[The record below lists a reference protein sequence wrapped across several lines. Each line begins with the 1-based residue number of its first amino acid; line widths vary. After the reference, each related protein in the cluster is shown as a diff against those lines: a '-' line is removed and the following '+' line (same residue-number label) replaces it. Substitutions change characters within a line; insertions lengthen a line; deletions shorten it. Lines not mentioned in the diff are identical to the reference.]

1 MKGFS
6 KNLNLILVGG
16 LIGAIVMTWIGPK
29 IIGLVLTP
37 PVSFGVNCEPAASY
51 SMQKLIIAQITGLVF
66 GILLALVAKYK
77 FSKNKDEQKA

>member
-66 GILLALVAKYK
+66 GILLTLVAKYK